1 MTSAGI
7 EGRKKWS
14 HVRRVR
20 LLISP
25 RGENTGIEDASDAM
39 DTESEA
45 MSVERR
51 KGMTRVVKRRLVR
64 RRRGGEQCMPRA
76 RRGRAERMY
85 LVKR

>member
-7 EGRKKWS
+7 EGRRKWS
-14 HVRRVR
+14 HIRRVR

-25 RGENTGIEDASDAM
+25 RVEDTGNEDTSCAG
-39 DTESEA
+39 TESEA
-45 MSVERR
+45 MRVERR
-51 KGMTRVVKRRLVR
+51 KGIRRVVKTRLVR

-85 LVKR
+85 LVRR